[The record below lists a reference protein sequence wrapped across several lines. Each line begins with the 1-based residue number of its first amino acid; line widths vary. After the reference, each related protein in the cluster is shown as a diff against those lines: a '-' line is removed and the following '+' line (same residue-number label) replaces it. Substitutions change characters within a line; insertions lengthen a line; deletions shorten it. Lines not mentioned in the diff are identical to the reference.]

1 MIFFK
6 KSFLSFWLF
15 SILFALNS
23 QEYNLNSPI
32 DLPLNLSGTF
42 GEFRSSHFHYGL
54 DVTTNKKPGY
64 NVYSIDSGSVV
75 RINVSTSGYGKA
87 LYINH
92 PNGLTSVY
100 AHLKEFSP
108 KIQEYIKTQQYL
120 NKSYSVQKF
129 FNNGEMKVN
138 KGDLIGYTGNTG
150 GSSGPHLHF
159 EIRDTKSQNPIN
171 PLSFNYKYDD
181 SNRPIIKSLYLFNED
196 DIFKKR
202 NPKKYEIKKINDSL
216 YIADKIVYSNKIGI
230 GIEVYDRQSNNNY
243 NRNGVYEVK
252 MFIDSVLNFSYKMD
266 KINIDES
273 VFRKIFYDYLLLKT
287 KKKRIQ
293 KVYYPL
299 NSKLNFLNH
308 NVNTGIFKSSDKY
321 EKDVLI
327 EVSDWNNNKSYL
339 NFKIEGITSN
349 IIEKSIDGIEVVP
362 SQKYLIKKNNI
373 EIGFKKNS
381 FFNKVALNIEYQN
394 DTLRIDEDIYPL
406 RKSYNIKIYK
416 QVEDSIIKRQS
427 YIGLINKN
435 GTVSYLKTNKKDN
448 FFSTNSSILGSY
460 TLSRDSI
467 NPEVKPLNFSLN
479 KDISNQKTIRL
490 RVYDKTSG
498 IKSYNVFIND
508 KWALFEHEPKSNL
521 IFHNID
527 DGIIKNGEN
536 KITIKVIDGVGNKTE
551 FNSKVYWSN

>member
-54 DVTTNKKPGY
+54 DVTTNKKSGY
-64 NVYSIDSGSVV
+64 NVYSIDSGSIV
-75 RINVSTSGYGKA
+75 RINVSTSGYGKV
-87 LYINH
+87 LYISH
-92 PNGLTSVY
+92 PNGLTSIY

-108 KIQEYIKTQQYL
+108 KIEEYIKTQQYL

-181 SNRPIIKSLYLFNED
+181 SNRPIIKSLYVFDED
-196 DIFKKR
+196 DSFKKD

-216 YIADKIVYSNKIGI
+216 YIADKIIYSNKIGI
-230 GIEVYDRQSNNNY
+230 GIEVYDRQSKNNY

-252 MFIDSVLNFSYKMD
+252 MFLDSVLNFSYKMD

-273 VFRKIFYDYLLLKT
+273 VFRKIFYDYSLLKA

-293 KVYYPL
+293 KVYYPP

-308 NVNTGIFKSSDKY
+308 NVSTGIFKSSDKD
-321 EKDVLI
+321 EKDVLL
-327 EVSDWNNNKSYL
+327 EVSDWNNNISYL
-339 NFKIEGITSN
+339 NFKIEGNTSN
-349 IIEKSIDGIEVVP
+349 LLEKSIDGIKIAT
-362 SQKYLIKKNNI
+362 SQKYLIKKNNSEI
-373 EIGFKKNS
+373 EFKKNS
-381 FFNKVALNIEYQN
+381 FFNNVTLNMKYQN
-394 DTLRIDEDIYPL
+394 DTLKIDEDLYPL
-406 RKSYNIKIYK
+406 RKSYNIKIFK

-427 YIGLINKN
+427 FIGLINKN
-435 GTVSYLKTNKKDN
+435 GKLSYLKTSNKDN
-448 FFSTNSSILGSY
+448 FFSVNSSNLGSF

-467 NPEVKPLNFSLN
+467 NPEIKALNFSLN

-490 RVYDKTSG
+490 RIYDKTSG
-498 IKSYNVFIND
+498 IKSYNVLINN
-508 KWALFEHEPKSNL
+508 KWALFEYEPKSNL

-527 DGIIKNGEN
+527 DGIIENGEN
-536 KITIKVIDGVGNKTE
+536 NITIKVIDGVGNKTE
-551 FNSKVYWSN
+551 FKSKVYWSN

>member
-15 SILFALNS
+15 SILFTLNS

-75 RINVSTSGYGKA
+75 RINVSTSGYGKV

-92 PNGLTSVY
+92 PNGLTSIY

-120 NKSYSVQKF
+120 NKSYSIQKF
-129 FNNGEMKVN
+129 FNNGEIKVN

-181 SNRPIIKSLYLFNED
+181 SNRPIIKSLYVFDEGD
-196 DIFKKR
+196 SFKKN

-216 YIADKIVYSNKIGI
+216 YIADKIIYSNKIGI
-230 GIEVYDRQSNNNY
+230 GIEVYDRQSKNNY

-252 MFIDSVLNFSYKMD
+252 MFLDSVLNFSYKMD

-273 VFRKIFYDYLLLKT
+273 VFRKIFYDYSLLKT

-293 KVYYPL
+293 KVYYPP

-308 NVNTGIFKSSDKY
+308 NVSTGIFISSDKD
-321 EKDVLI
+321 EKDVLL
-327 EVSDWNNNKSYL
+327 EVSDWNNNISYL
-339 NFKIEGITSN
+339 NFKIEGNTSN
-349 IIEKSIDGIEVVP
+349 LLEKSIDGIEIATN
-362 SQKYLIKKNNI
+362 QKYLIKKNNS

-381 FFNKVALNIEYQN
+381 FFNNVALNIKYKN
-394 DTLRIDEDIYPL
+394 DTLKIDEDLYPL
-406 RKSYNIKIYK
+406 RKSYNIKIFK

-427 YIGLINKN
+427 FIGLINNN
-435 GTVSYLKTNKKDN
+435 GKLSYLKTSNKDN
-448 FFSTNSSILGSY
+448 FFSVNSSNLGSF

-467 NPEVKPLNFSLN
+467 NPEIKALNFSLN

-490 RVYDKTSG
+490 RINDKTSG

-521 IFHNID
+521 VFHNID

-536 KITIKVIDGVGNKTE
+536 KITCH
-551 FNSKVYWSN
+551 SY

>member
-1 MIFFK
+1 MRFFK
-6 KSFLSFWLF
+6 KLFLSFWLF
-15 SILFALNS
+15 SILFTLNS

-54 DVTTNKKPGY
+54 DVTTNKKSGY
-64 NVYSIDSGSVV
+64 NVYSIDSGSIV
-75 RINVSTSGYGKA
+75 RINVSTSGYGKV

-92 PNGLTSVY
+92 PNGLTSIY

-108 KIQEYIKTQQYL
+108 KIQKYIKTQQYL

-129 FNNGEMKVN
+129 FNNGEIKVN
-138 KGDLIGYTGNTG
+138 KGDIIGYTGNTG

-181 SNRPIIKSLYLFNED
+181 SNRPIIKSLYVFDED
-196 DIFKKR
+196 DIFKKG

-216 YIADKIVYSNKIGI
+216 YIADKIIYSNKIGM
-230 GIEVYDRQSNNNY
+230 GIEVYDRQSKNNY

-252 MFIDSVLNFSYKMD
+252 MFLDSVLNFSYKMD

-273 VFRKIFYDYLLLKT
+273 VFRKIFYDYSLLKT

-293 KVYYPL
+293 KVYYPP

-308 NVNTGIFKSSDKY
+308 NVNTGIFESSDKD
-321 EKDVLI
+321 EKDVLL

-339 NFKIEGITSN
+339 NFKIEGNTSN
-349 IIEKSIDGIEVVP
+349 LLEKSIDGIEIET
-362 SQKYLIKKNNI
+362 SQKYMIKKNNV
-373 EIGFKKNS
+373 EIVFNKNS
-381 FFNKVALNIEYQN
+381 FFNNVALNIKSQN
-394 DTLRIDEDIYPL
+394 DTLKIDEDLYPL
-406 RKSYNIKIYK
+406 RRSYNIKIFK

-427 YIGLINKN
+427 FIGLINKN
-435 GTVSYLKTNKKDN
+435 GKLSYLKTSNKDN
-448 FFSTNSSILGSY
+448 FFSVNSSNLGSF

-467 NPEVKPLNFSLN
+467 NPEIKALNFSLN

-490 RVYDKTSG
+490 RIYDKTSG
-498 IKSYNVFIND
+498 IKSYNVFINN

-527 DGIIKNGEN
+527 DGIIENGEN
-536 KITIKVIDGVGNKTE
+536 NITIKVIDGVGNKTE
-551 FNSKVYWSN
+551 FKSKVYWSN

>member
-15 SILFALNS
+15 SILFTLNS

-64 NVYSIDSGSVV
+64 NVYSIDSGSIV
-75 RINVSTSGYGKA
+75 RINVSTSGYGKV
-87 LYINH
+87 LYISH
-92 PNGLTSVY
+92 PNGLTSIY

-120 NKSYSVQKF
+120 NKSYSIQKF
-129 FNNGEMKVN
+129 FNNGEIKVN

-181 SNRPIIKSLYLFNED
+181 SNRPIIKSLYVFDEGD
-196 DIFKKR
+196 SFKKN

-216 YIADKIVYSNKIGI
+216 YIADKIIYSNKIGI
-230 GIEVYDRQSNNNY
+230 GIEVYDRQSKNNY

-252 MFIDSVLNFSYKMD
+252 MFLDSVLNFSYKMD

-273 VFRKIFYDYLLLKT
+273 VFRKIFYDYSLLKT

-293 KVYYPL
+293 KVYYPP

-308 NVNTGIFKSSDKY
+308 NVSTGIFISSDKD
-321 EKDVLI
+321 EKDVLL
-327 EVSDWNNNKSYL
+327 EVSDWNNNISYL
-339 NFKIEGITSN
+339 NFKIEGNTSN
-349 IIEKSIDGIEVVP
+349 LLEKSIDGIEIATN
-362 SQKYLIKKNNI
+362 QKYLIKKNNS

-381 FFNKVALNIEYQN
+381 FFNKVALNIKYKN
-394 DTLRIDEDIYPL
+394 DTLKIDEDLYPL
-406 RKSYNIKIYK
+406 RKSYNIKIFK

-498 IKSYNVFIND
+498 VKSYNVLIND
-508 KWALFEHEPKSNL
+508 KWALFEYEPKSNL
-521 IFHNID
+521 IFHQIE

-536 KITIKVIDGVGNKTE
+536 NINIKVIDGVGNETE
-551 FNSKVYWSN
+551 INSKVYWSN

>member
-64 NVYSIDSGSVV
+64 KVYSIDSGSVV
-75 RINVSTSGYGKA
+75 RINVSTTGYGKA

-129 FNNGEMKVN
+129 INNGEMKVN

-196 DIFKKR
+196 DIFKKS

-308 NVNTGIFKSSDKY
+308 NVNTGIFKSSDQY
-321 EKDVLI
+321 EKDVLL

-362 SQKYLIKKNNI
+362 NQKYLIKKNNI

>member
-6 KSFLSFWLF
+6 KLFLSFWLF
-15 SILFALNS
+15 SILFTLNS

-54 DVTTNKKPGY
+54 DVTTNKKSGY
-64 NVYSIDSGSVV
+64 NVYSIDSGSIV
-75 RINVSTSGYGKA
+75 RINVSTSGYGKV

-92 PNGLTSVY
+92 PNGLTSIY

-181 SNRPIIKSLYLFNED
+181 SNRPIITSLYVFDED
-196 DIFKKR
+196 DSFKKD

-216 YIADKIVYSNKIGI
+216 YIADKIIYSNKIGI
-230 GIEVYDRQSNNNY
+230 GIEVYDRQSKNNY

-252 MFIDSVLNFSYKMD
+252 MFLDSVLNFSYKMD

-273 VFRKIFYDYLLLKT
+273 VFRKIFYDYSLLKT

-293 KVYYPL
+293 KVYYPP

-308 NVNTGIFKSSDKY
+308 NVNTGIFESSDKD
-321 EKDVLI
+321 EKDVLL

-339 NFKIEGITSN
+339 NFKIEGNTSN
-349 IIEKSIDGIEVVP
+349 LLEKSIDGIEIAT
-362 SQKYLIKKNNI
+362 SQKYLIKKNNS

-381 FFNKVALNIEYQN
+381 FFNNVTLNMKYQN
-394 DTLRIDEDIYPL
+394 DTLKIDEDLYPL
-406 RKSYNIKIYK
+406 RKSYNIKIFK

-427 YIGLINKN
+427 FIGLINNN
-435 GTVSYLKTNKKDN
+435 GKLSYLKTSNKDN
-448 FFSTNSSILGSY
+448 FFSVNSSNLGSF

-467 NPEVKPLNFSLN
+467 NPEIKALNFSLN

-490 RVYDKTSG
+490 RIYDKTSG
-498 IKSYNVFIND
+498 IKSYNVLINN
-508 KWALFEHEPKSNL
+508 KWALFEYEPKSNL

-527 DGIIKNGEN
+527 DGIIENGEN

-551 FNSKVYWSN
+551 FKSKVYWSN

>member
-15 SILFALNS
+15 SILFTLNS

-64 NVYSIDSGSVV
+64 NVYSIDSGSIV
-75 RINVSTSGYGKA
+75 RINVSTSGYGKV
-87 LYINH
+87 LYISH
-92 PNGLTSVY
+92 PNGLTSIY

-120 NKSYSVQKF
+120 NKSYSIQKF
-129 FNNGEMKVN
+129 FNNGEIKVN

-181 SNRPIIKSLYLFNED
+181 SNRPIIKSLYVFDEGD
-196 DIFKKR
+196 SFKKD

-216 YIADKIVYSNKIGI
+216 YIADKIIYSNKIGI
-230 GIEVYDRQSNNNY
+230 GIEVYDRQSKNNY

-252 MFIDSVLNFSYKMD
+252 MFLDSVLNFSYKMD

-273 VFRKIFYDYLLLKT
+273 VFRKIFYDYSLLKT

-293 KVYYPL
+293 KVYYPP

-308 NVNTGIFKSSDKY
+308 NVSTGIFISSDKD
-321 EKDVLI
+321 EKDVLL
-327 EVSDWNNNKSYL
+327 EVSDWNNNISYL
-339 NFKIEGITSN
+339 NFKIEGNTSN
-349 IIEKSIDGIEVVP
+349 LLEKSIDGIEIAT
-362 SQKYLIKKNNI
+362 SQKYLIKKNNS

-381 FFNKVALNIEYQN
+381 FFNNVALNIKYKN
-394 DTLRIDEDIYPL
+394 DTLKIDEDLYPL
-406 RKSYNIKIYK
+406 RKSYNIKIFK

-448 FFSTNSSILGSY
+448 FFSTNSSFLGSY

-479 KDISNQKTIRL
+479 KDISDQKTIRL
-490 RVYDKTSG
+490 RIYDKTSG
-498 IKSYNVFIND
+498 IKSYNVFINN

-527 DGIIKNGEN
+527 DGIIENGEN

>member
-6 KSFLSFWLF
+6 KLFLSFWLF
-15 SILFALNS
+15 SILFTLNS

-54 DVTTNKKPGY
+54 DVTTNKKSGY
-64 NVYSIDSGSVV
+64 NVYSIDSGSIV
-75 RINVSTSGYGKA
+75 RIKVSTSGYGKV
-87 LYINH
+87 LYISH
-92 PNGLTSVY
+92 PNGLTSIY

-108 KIQEYIKTQQYL
+108 KIQKYIKTQQYL

-181 SNRPIIKSLYLFNED
+181 SNRPIIKSLYVFDED
-196 DIFKKR
+196 DSFKKD

-216 YIADKIVYSNKIGI
+216 YIADKIIYSDKIGI
-230 GIEVYDRQSNNNY
+230 GIEVYDRQSKNNY

-252 MFIDSVLNFSYKMD
+252 MFLDSVLSFSYKMD

-273 VFRKIFYDYLLLKT
+273 VFRKIFYDYSLLKA
-287 KKKRIQ
+287 KKKIIQ
-293 KVYYPL
+293 KVYYPP

-308 NVNTGIFKSSDKY
+308 NVSTGIFKSSDKD
-321 EKDVLI
+321 EKDVLL
-327 EVSDWNNNKSYL
+327 EVSDWNNNKTYL
-339 NFKIEGITSN
+339 NFKIEGKTSN
-349 IIEKSIDGIEVVP
+349 LLEKSIDGIEIAT
-362 SQKYLIKKNNI
+362 SQKYLIKKNNS

-381 FFNKVALNIEYQN
+381 FFNNVTLNIKYQN
-394 DTLRIDEDIYPL
+394 DTLKIDEDLYPL
-406 RKSYNIKIYK
+406 RKSYNIKIFK

-427 YIGLINKN
+427 FIGLINNN
-435 GTVSYLKTNKKDN
+435 GKLSYLKTSNKDN
-448 FFSTNSSILGSY
+448 FFSVNSSNLGSF

-467 NPEVKPLNFSLN
+467 NPEIKALNFSLN

-490 RVYDKTSG
+490 RIYDKTSG
-498 IKSYNVFIND
+498 IKSYNVLINN
-508 KWALFEHEPKSNL
+508 KWALFEYEPKSNL

-527 DGIIKNGEN
+527 DGIIENGEN

-551 FNSKVYWSN
+551 FKSKVYWSN

>member
-1 MIFFK
+1 MRFFK
-6 KSFLSFWLF
+6 KLFLSFWLF
-15 SILFALNS
+15 SILFTLNS

-54 DVTTNKKPGY
+54 DVTTNKKSGY
-64 NVYSIDSGSVV
+64 NVYSIDSGSIV
-75 RINVSTSGYGKA
+75 RINVSTSGYGKV

-92 PNGLTSVY
+92 PNGLTSIY

-108 KIQEYIKTQQYL
+108 KIQKYIKTQQYL

-129 FNNGEMKVN
+129 FNNGEIKVN
-138 KGDLIGYTGNTG
+138 KGDIIGYTGNTG

-181 SNRPIIKSLYLFNED
+181 SNRPIIKSLYVFDED
-196 DIFKKR
+196 DVFKKGD
-202 NPKKYEIKKINDSL
+202 PEQYEIKKINDSL
-216 YIADKIVYSNKIGI
+216 YIADKIIYSNKIGI
-230 GIEVYDRQSNNNY
+230 GIEVYDRQSKNNY

-252 MFIDSVLNFSYKMD
+252 MFLDSVLNFSYKMD

-273 VFRKIFYDYLLLKT
+273 VFRKIFYDYSLLKT

-293 KVYYPL
+293 KVYYPP

-308 NVNTGIFKSSDKY
+308 NVNTGIFESSDKD
-321 EKDVLI
+321 EKDVLL

-339 NFKIEGITSN
+339 NFKIEGNTSN
-349 IIEKSIDGIEVVP
+349 LLEKSIDGIEIET
-362 SQKYLIKKNNI
+362 SQKYMIKKNNV
-373 EIGFKKNS
+373 EIVFNKNS
-381 FFNKVALNIEYQN
+381 FFNNVALNIKSQN
-394 DTLRIDEDIYPL
+394 DTLKIDEDLYPL
-406 RKSYNIKIYK
+406 RRSYNIKIFK

-427 YIGLINKN
+427 FIGLINKN
-435 GTVSYLKTNKKDN
+435 GKLSYLKTSNKDN
-448 FFSTNSSILGSY
+448 FFSVNSSNLGSF

-467 NPEVKPLNFSLN
+467 NPEIKALNFSLN

-490 RVYDKTSG
+490 RIYDKTSG
-498 IKSYNVFIND
+498 IKSYNVFINN

-527 DGIIKNGEN
+527 DGIIENGEN
-536 KITIKVIDGVGNKTE
+536 NITIKVIDGVGNKTE
-551 FNSKVYWSN
+551 FKSKVYWSN

>member
-1 MIFFK
+1 MRFFK
-6 KSFLSFWLF
+6 KLFLSFWLF
-15 SILFALNS
+15 SILFTLNS

-54 DVTTNKKPGY
+54 DVTTNKKSGY
-64 NVYSIDSGSVV
+64 NVYSIDSGSIV
-75 RINVSTSGYGKA
+75 RINVSTSGYGKV

-92 PNGLTSVY
+92 PNGLTSIY

-108 KIQEYIKTQQYL
+108 KIQKYIKTQQYL

-129 FNNGEMKVN
+129 FNNGEIKVN
-138 KGDLIGYTGNTG
+138 KGDIIGYTGNTG

-181 SNRPIIKSLYLFNED
+181 SNRPIIKSLYVFDED
-196 DIFKKR
+196 DIFKKG

-216 YIADKIVYSNKIGI
+216 YIADKIIYSNKIGI
-230 GIEVYDRQSNNNY
+230 GIEVYDRQSKNNY

-252 MFIDSVLNFSYKMD
+252 MFLDSVLSFSYKMD

-273 VFRKIFYDYLLLKT
+273 VFRKIFYDYSLLKT

-293 KVYYPL
+293 KVYYPP

-308 NVNTGIFKSSDKY
+308 NVNTGIFESSDKD
-321 EKDVLI
+321 EKDVLL

-339 NFKIEGITSN
+339 NFKIEGNTSN
-349 IIEKSIDGIEVVP
+349 LLEKSKDGIEIET
-362 SQKYLIKKNNI
+362 SQKYMIKKNNV
-373 EIGFKKNS
+373 EIVFNKNS
-381 FFNKVALNIEYQN
+381 FFNNVALNIKSQN
-394 DTLRIDEDIYPL
+394 DTLKIDEDIYPL
-406 RKSYNIKIYK
+406 RKSYNIKIFK

-427 YIGLINKN
+427 FIGLINKN
-435 GTVSYLKTNKKDN
+435 GKLSYLKTSNKDN
-448 FFSTNSSILGSY
+448 FFSVNSSNLGSF

-467 NPEVKPLNFSLN
+467 NPEIKALNFSLN

-490 RVYDKTSG
+490 RIYDKTSG
-498 IKSYNVFIND
+498 IKSYNVFINN

-527 DGIIKNGEN
+527 DGIIENGEN
-536 KITIKVIDGVGNKTE
+536 NITIKVIDGVGNKTE
-551 FNSKVYWSN
+551 FKSKVYWSN

>member
-6 KSFLSFWLF
+6 KLFLSFWLF
-15 SILFALNS
+15 SILFTLNS

-54 DVTTNKKPGY
+54 DVTTNKKSGY
-64 NVYSIDSGSVV
+64 NVYSIDSGSII
-75 RINVSTSGYGKA
+75 RIKVSTSGYGKV

-92 PNGLTSVY
+92 PNGLTSIY

-181 SNRPIIKSLYLFNED
+181 SNRPIIKSLYVFDED
-196 DIFKKR
+196 DSFKKD

-216 YIADKIVYSNKIGI
+216 YIADKIIYRNKIGI
-230 GIEVYDRQSNNNY
+230 GIEVYDRQSKNNY

-252 MFIDSVLNFSYKMD
+252 MFLDSVLSFSYKMD

-273 VFRKIFYDYLLLKT
+273 VFRKIFYDYSLLKAQ
-287 KKKRIQ
+287 KKIIQ
-293 KVYYPL
+293 KVYYPP

-308 NVNTGIFKSSDKY
+308 NVSTGIFKSSDKD
-321 EKDVLI
+321 EKDVLL
-327 EVSDWNNNKSYL
+327 EVSDWNNNKTYL
-339 NFKIEGITSN
+339 NFKIEGKTSN
-349 IIEKSIDGIEVVP
+349 LLEKSIDGIEIAT
-362 SQKYLIKKNNI
+362 SQKYLIKKNNSEI
-373 EIGFKKNS
+373 EFKKNS
-381 FFNKVALNIEYQN
+381 FFNNVTLNIKYQN
-394 DTLRIDEDIYPL
+394 DTLKIDEDLYPL
-406 RKSYNIKIYK
+406 RKSYNIKIFK

-427 YIGLINKN
+427 FIGLINNDGKL
-435 GTVSYLKTNKKDN
+435 SYLKTSNKDN
-448 FFSTNSSILGSY
+448 FFSVNSSNLGSF

-467 NPEVKPLNFSLN
+467 NPEIKALNFSLN

-490 RVYDKTSG
+490 RINDKTSG
-498 IKSYNVFIND
+498 IKSYNVLINN
-508 KWALFEHEPKSNL
+508 KWALFEYEPKSNL

-527 DGIIKNGEN
+527 DGIIENGEN

-551 FNSKVYWSN
+551 FKSKVYWSN

>member
-196 DIFKKR
+196 DIFKKS

-527 DGIIKNGEN
+527 DGIIKNGDN

>member
-1 MIFFK
+1 MRFFK
-6 KSFLSFWLF
+6 KLFLSFWLF
-15 SILFALNS
+15 SILFTLNS

-54 DVTTNKKPGY
+54 DVTTNKKSGY
-64 NVYSIDSGSVV
+64 NVYSMDSGSIV
-75 RINVSTSGYGKA
+75 RINVSTSGYGKV

-92 PNGLTSVY
+92 PNGLTSIY

-108 KIQEYIKTQQYL
+108 KIEEYIKTQQYL

-181 SNRPIIKSLYLFNED
+181 SNRPIIKSLYVFDED
-196 DIFKKR
+196 DIFKKG

-216 YIADKIVYSNKIGI
+216 YIADKIIYSNKIGI
-230 GIEVYDRQSNNNY
+230 GIEVYDRQSKNNY

-252 MFIDSVLNFSYKMD
+252 MFLDSVLSFSYKMD

-273 VFRKIFYDYLLLKT
+273 VFRKIFYDYSLLKA

-293 KVYYPL
+293 KVYYPP

-308 NVNTGIFKSSDKY
+308 NVSTGIFKSSDKD
-321 EKDVLI
+321 EKDVLL
-327 EVSDWNNNKSYL
+327 EVSDWNNNKTYL
-339 NFKIEGITSN
+339 NFKIEGKTSN
-349 IIEKSIDGIEVVP
+349 LLEKSINGIEIAT
-362 SQKYLIKKNNI
+362 SQKYLIKKNNS

-381 FFNKVALNIEYQN
+381 FFNNVTLNIKYQN
-394 DTLRIDEDIYPL
+394 DTLKIDEDLYPL
-406 RKSYNIKIYK
+406 RKSYNIKIFK

-427 YIGLINKN
+427 FIGLINNN
-435 GTVSYLKTNKKDN
+435 GKLSYLKTSNKDN
-448 FFSTNSSILGSY
+448 FFSVNSSNLGSF

-467 NPEVKPLNFSLN
+467 NPEIKALNFSLN

-490 RVYDKTSG
+490 RINDKTSG
-498 IKSYNVFIND
+498 IKSYNVLINN
-508 KWALFEHEPKSNL
+508 KWALFEYEPKSNL

-527 DGIIKNGEN
+527 DGIIENGEN

-551 FNSKVYWSN
+551 FKSKVYWSN

>member
-6 KSFLSFWLF
+6 KLFLSFWLF
-15 SILFALNS
+15 SILFTLNS

-54 DVTTNKKPGY
+54 DVTTNKKSGY
-64 NVYSIDSGSVV
+64 NVYSIDSGSIT
-75 RINVSTSGYGKA
+75 RIKVSTSGYGKV

-92 PNGLTSVY
+92 PNGLTSIY

-181 SNRPIIKSLYLFNED
+181 SNRPIIKSLYVFDED
-196 DIFKKR
+196 DSLKKD

-216 YIADKIVYSNKIGI
+216 YIADKIIYSNKIGI
-230 GIEVYDRQSNNNY
+230 GIEVYDRQSKNNY

-252 MFIDSVLNFSYKMD
+252 MFLDSVLSFSYKMD

-273 VFRKIFYDYLLLKT
+273 VFRKIFYDYSLLKA

-293 KVYYPL
+293 KVYYPP

-308 NVNTGIFKSSDKY
+308 NVSTGIFKSSDKD
-321 EKDVLI
+321 EKDVLL
-327 EVSDWNNNKSYL
+327 EVSDWNNNKTYL
-339 NFKIEGITSN
+339 NFKIEGNTSN
-349 IIEKSIDGIEVVP
+349 LLEKSIDGIEIAT
-362 SQKYLIKKNNI
+362 SQKYLIKKNNS

-381 FFNKVALNIEYQN
+381 FFNNVTLNIKYQN
-394 DTLRIDEDIYPL
+394 DTLKIDEDLYPL
-406 RKSYNIKIYK
+406 RKSYNIKIFK

-427 YIGLINKN
+427 FIGLINNN
-435 GTVSYLKTNKKDN
+435 GKLSYLKTSNKDN
-448 FFSTNSSILGSY
+448 FFSVNSSNLGSF

-467 NPEVKPLNFSLN
+467 NPEIKALNFSLN

-490 RVYDKTSG
+490 RINDKTSG
-498 IKSYNVFIND
+498 IKSYNVLINN
-508 KWALFEHEPKSNL
+508 KWALFEYEPKSNL

-527 DGIIKNGEN
+527 DGIIENGEN

-551 FNSKVYWSN
+551 FKSKVYWSN

>member
-216 YIADKIVYSNKIGI
+216 YMADKIVYSNKIGI

-490 RVYDKTSG
+490 RIYDKTSG
-498 IKSYNVFIND
+498 IKSYNVFINN

-527 DGIIKNGEN
+527 DGIIENGEN

>member
-15 SILFALNS
+15 SILFTLNS

-64 NVYSIDSGSVV
+64 NVYSIDSGSIV
-75 RINVSTSGYGKA
+75 RINVSTSGYGKV
-87 LYINH
+87 LYISH
-92 PNGLTSVY
+92 PNGLTSIY

-120 NKSYSVQKF
+120 NKSYSIQKF
-129 FNNGEMKVN
+129 FNNGEIKVN

-181 SNRPIIKSLYLFNED
+181 SNRPIIKSLYVFDEGD
-196 DIFKKR
+196 SFKKN

-216 YIADKIVYSNKIGI
+216 YIADKIIYSNKIGI
-230 GIEVYDRQSNNNY
+230 GIEVYDRQSKNNY

-252 MFIDSVLNFSYKMD
+252 MFLDSVLNFSYKMD

-273 VFRKIFYDYLLLKT
+273 VFRKIFYDYSLLKT

-293 KVYYPL
+293 KVYYPP

-308 NVNTGIFKSSDKY
+308 NVSTGIFISSDKD
-321 EKDVLI
+321 EKDVLL
-327 EVSDWNNNKSYL
+327 EVSDWNNNISYL
-339 NFKIEGITSN
+339 NFKIEGNTSN
-349 IIEKSIDGIEVVP
+349 LLEKSIDGIEIATN
-362 SQKYLIKKNNI
+362 QKYLIKKNNS

-381 FFNKVALNIEYQN
+381 FFNNVALNIKYKN
-394 DTLRIDEDIYPL
+394 DTLKIDEDLYPL
-406 RKSYNIKIYK
+406 RKSYDIKIFK

-448 FFSTNSSILGSY
+448 FFSTNSSFLGSY

-498 IKSYNVFIND
+498 IKSYNVLIND

-521 IFHNID
+521 IFHQIE

-536 KITIKVIDGVGNKTE
+536 NINIKVIDGVGNETE
-551 FNSKVYWSN
+551 INSKVYWSN

>member
-6 KSFLSFWLF
+6 KLFLSFWLF
-15 SILFALNS
+15 SILFTLNS

-54 DVTTNKKPGY
+54 DVTTNKKSGY
-64 NVYSIDSGSVV
+64 NVYSIDSGSIV
-75 RINVSTSGYGKA
+75 RIKVSTSGYGKV
-87 LYINH
+87 LYISH
-92 PNGLTSVY
+92 PNGLTSIY

-108 KIQEYIKTQQYL
+108 KIQKYIKTQQYL

-181 SNRPIIKSLYLFNED
+181 SNRPIIKSLYVFDED
-196 DIFKKR
+196 DSFKKD

-216 YIADKIVYSNKIGI
+216 YIADKIIYSNKIGI
-230 GIEVYDRQSNNNY
+230 GIEVYDRQSKNNY

-252 MFIDSVLNFSYKMD
+252 MFLDSVLSFSYKMD

-273 VFRKIFYDYLLLKT
+273 VFRKIFYDYSLLKA

-293 KVYYPL
+293 KVYYPP

-308 NVNTGIFKSSDKY
+308 NVSTGIFKSSDKD
-321 EKDVLI
+321 EKDVLL
-327 EVSDWNNNKSYL
+327 EVSDWNNNKTYL
-339 NFKIEGITSN
+339 NFKIEGKTSN
-349 IIEKSIDGIEVVP
+349 LLEKSIDGIEIAT
-362 SQKYLIKKNNI
+362 SQKYLIKKNNS

-381 FFNKVALNIEYQN
+381 FFNNVTLNIKYQN
-394 DTLRIDEDIYPL
+394 DTLKIDEDLYPL
-406 RKSYNIKIYK
+406 RKSYNIKIFK

-427 YIGLINKN
+427 FIGLINNN
-435 GTVSYLKTNKKDN
+435 GKLSYLKTSNKDN
-448 FFSTNSSILGSY
+448 FFSVNSSNLGSF

-467 NPEVKPLNFSLN
+467 NPEIKALNFSLN

-490 RVYDKTSG
+490 RIYDKTSG
-498 IKSYNVFIND
+498 IKSYNVLINN
-508 KWALFEHEPKSNL
+508 KWALFEYEPKSNL

-527 DGIIKNGEN
+527 DGIIENGEN

-551 FNSKVYWSN
+551 FKSKVYWSN

>member
-6 KSFLSFWLF
+6 KLFLSFWLF
-15 SILFALNS
+15 SILFTLNS

-54 DVTTNKKPGY
+54 DVTTNKKSGY
-64 NVYSIDSGSVV
+64 NVYSIDSGSIT
-75 RINVSTSGYGKA
+75 RIKVSTSGYGKV

-92 PNGLTSVY
+92 PNGLTSIY

-138 KGDLIGYTGNTG
+138 KGDIIGYTGNTG

-181 SNRPIIKSLYLFNED
+181 SNRPIIKSLYVFDED
-196 DIFKKR
+196 DSFKKD

-216 YIADKIVYSNKIGI
+216 YIADKIIYSNKIGI
-230 GIEVYDRQSNNNY
+230 GIEVYDRQSKNNY

-252 MFIDSVLNFSYKMD
+252 MFLDSVLNFSYKMD

-273 VFRKIFYDYLLLKT
+273 VFRKIFYNYSLLKT

-293 KVYYPL
+293 KVYYPP

-308 NVNTGIFKSSDKY
+308 NVSTGIFISSDKD
-321 EKDVLI
+321 EKDVLL
-327 EVSDWNNNKSYL
+327 EVSDWNNNISYL
-339 NFKIEGITSN
+339 NFKIEGKTSN
-349 IIEKSIDGIEVVP
+349 LLEKSIDGIEIAT
-362 SQKYLIKKNNI
+362 SQKYLIKKNNS

-381 FFNKVALNIEYQN
+381 FFNNVTLNIKYQN
-394 DTLRIDEDIYPL
+394 DTLKIDEDLYPL
-406 RKSYNIKIYK
+406 RKSYNIKIFK

-427 YIGLINKN
+427 FIGLINNN
-435 GTVSYLKTNKKDN
+435 GKLSYLKTSNKDN
-448 FFSTNSSILGSY
+448 FFSVNSSNLGSF

-467 NPEVKPLNFSLN
+467 NPEIKALNFSLN

-490 RVYDKTSG
+490 RINDKTSG
-498 IKSYNVFIND
+498 IKSYNVLINN

-527 DGIIKNGEN
+527 DGIIENGEN
-536 KITIKVIDGVGNKTE
+536 NITIKVIDGVGNKTE
-551 FNSKVYWSN
+551 FKSKVYWSN

>member
-6 KSFLSFWLF
+6 KLFLSFWLF
-15 SILFALNS
+15 SILFTLNS

-54 DVTTNKKPGY
+54 DVTTNKKSGY
-64 NVYSIDSGSVV
+64 NVYSIDSGSIT
-75 RINVSTSGYGKA
+75 RIKVSTSGYGKV

-92 PNGLTSVY
+92 PNGLTSIY

-181 SNRPIIKSLYLFNED
+181 SNRPIIKSLYVFDED
-196 DIFKKR
+196 DSFKKD

-216 YIADKIVYSNKIGI
+216 YIADKIIYSNKIGI
-230 GIEVYDRQSNNNY
+230 GIEVYDRQSKNNY

-252 MFIDSVLNFSYKMD
+252 MFLDSVLSFSYKMD

-273 VFRKIFYDYLLLKT
+273 VFRKIFYDYSLLKA

-293 KVYYPL
+293 KVYYPP

-308 NVNTGIFKSSDKY
+308 NVSTGIFKSSDKD
-321 EKDVLI
+321 EKDVLL
-327 EVSDWNNNKSYL
+327 EVSDWNNNKTYL
-339 NFKIEGITSN
+339 NFKIEGKTSN
-349 IIEKSIDGIEVVP
+349 LLEKSIDGIEIAT
-362 SQKYLIKKNNI
+362 SQKYLIKKNNS

-381 FFNKVALNIEYQN
+381 FFNNVTLNIKYQN
-394 DTLRIDEDIYPL
+394 DTLKIDEDLYPL
-406 RKSYNIKIYK
+406 RKSYNIKIFK

-427 YIGLINKN
+427 FIGLINNN
-435 GTVSYLKTNKKDN
+435 GKLSYLKTSNKDN
-448 FFSTNSSILGSY
+448 FFSVNSSNLGSF

-467 NPEVKPLNFSLN
+467 NPEIKALNFSLN

-490 RVYDKTSG
+490 RIYDKTSE
-498 IKSYNVFIND
+498 IKSYNVLINN
-508 KWALFEHEPKSNL
+508 KWALFEYEPKSNL

-527 DGIIKNGEN
+527 DGIIENGEN

-551 FNSKVYWSN
+551 FKSKVYWSN

>member
-6 KSFLSFWLF
+6 KLFLSFWLF
-15 SILFALNS
+15 SILFTLNS

-54 DVTTNKKPGY
+54 DVTTNKKSGY
-64 NVYSIDSGSVV
+64 NVYSIDSGSII
-75 RINVSTSGYGKA
+75 RIKVSTSGYGKV

-92 PNGLTSVY
+92 PNGLTSIY

-181 SNRPIIKSLYLFNED
+181 SNRPIITSLYVFDED
-196 DIFKKR
+196 DSFKKD

-216 YIADKIVYSNKIGI
+216 YIADKIIYSNKIGI
-230 GIEVYDRQSNNNY
+230 GIEVYDRQSKNNY

-252 MFIDSVLNFSYKMD
+252 MFLDSVLSFSYKMD

-273 VFRKIFYDYLLLKT
+273 VFRKIFYDYSLLKA

-293 KVYYPL
+293 KVYYPP

-308 NVNTGIFKSSDKY
+308 NVSTGIFKSSDKD
-321 EKDVLI
+321 EKDVLL

-339 NFKIEGITSN
+339 NFKIEGNTSN
-349 IIEKSIDGIEVVP
+349 LLEKSIDGIKIAT
-362 SQKYLIKKNNI
+362 SQKYLIKKNNSEI
-373 EIGFKKNS
+373 EFKKNS
-381 FFNKVALNIEYQN
+381 FFNNVTLNMKYQN
-394 DTLRIDEDIYPL
+394 DTLKIDEDLYPL
-406 RKSYNIKIYK
+406 RKSYNIKIFK

-427 YIGLINKN
+427 FIGLINNN
-435 GTVSYLKTNKKDN
+435 GKLSYLKTSNKDN
-448 FFSTNSSILGSY
+448 FFSVNSSNLGSF

-467 NPEVKPLNFSLN
+467 NPEIKALNFSLN

-490 RVYDKTSG
+490 RIYDKTSG
-498 IKSYNVFIND
+498 IKSYNVLINN
-508 KWALFEHEPKSNL
+508 KWALFEYEPKSNL

-527 DGIIKNGEN
+527 DGIIENGEN

-551 FNSKVYWSN
+551 FKSKVYWSN

>member
-1 MIFFK
+1 MRFFK
-6 KSFLSFWLF
+6 KLFLSFWLF
-15 SILFALNS
+15 SILFTLNS

-54 DVTTNKKPGY
+54 DVTTNKKSGY
-64 NVYSIDSGSVV
+64 NVYSIDSGSII
-75 RINVSTSGYGKA
+75 RIKVSTSGYGKV

-92 PNGLTSVY
+92 PNGLTSIY

-108 KIQEYIKTQQYL
+108 KIQKYIKTQQYL

-129 FNNGEMKVN
+129 FNNGEIKVN
-138 KGDLIGYTGNTG
+138 KGDIIGYTGNTG

-181 SNRPIIKSLYLFNED
+181 SNRPIIKSLYVFDED
-196 DIFKKR
+196 DIFKKG

-216 YIADKIVYSNKIGI
+216 YIADKIIYRNKIGI
-230 GIEVYDRQSNNNY
+230 GIEVYDRQSKNNY

-252 MFIDSVLNFSYKMD
+252 MFLDSVLNFSYKMD

-273 VFRKIFYDYLLLKT
+273 VFRKIFYDYSLLKT

-293 KVYYPL
+293 KVYYPP

-308 NVNTGIFKSSDKY
+308 NVNTGIFESSDKDK
-321 EKDVLI
+321 KDVLL

-339 NFKIEGITSN
+339 NFKIEGISSN
-349 IIEKSIDGIEVVP
+349 IIEKSIDGIEIET
-362 SQKYLIKKNNI
+362 SQKYMIKKNNV
-373 EIGFKKNS
+373 EIVFNKNS
-381 FFNKVALNIEYQN
+381 FFNNVALNIKSQN
-394 DTLRIDEDIYPL
+394 DTLKIDEDIYPL

-416 QVEDSIIKRQS
+416 QVEDSIKKRQS
-427 YIGLINKN
+427 FIGLINKN
-435 GTVSYLKTNKKDN
+435 GKLSYLKTSNKDN
-448 FFSTNSSILGSY
+448 FFSVNSSNLGSF

-467 NPEVKPLNFSLN
+467 NPEIKALNFSLN

-490 RVYDKTSG
+490 RIYDKTSG
-498 IKSYNVFIND
+498 IKSYNVFINN

-527 DGIIKNGEN
+527 DGIIENGEN
-536 KITIKVIDGVGNKTE
+536 NITIKVIDGVGNKTE
-551 FNSKVYWSN
+551 FKSKVYWSN

>member
-1 MIFFK
+1 MIFLK
-6 KSFLSFWLF
+6 KLFLSFWIF
-15 SILFALNS
+15 IILFTLIS

-64 NVYSIDSGSVV
+64 NVYSIDSGSIV
-75 RINVSTSGYGKA
+75 RIKVSTSGYGKV
-87 LYINH
+87 LYISH
-92 PNGLTSVY
+92 PNGLTSIY

-108 KIQEYIKTQQYL
+108 KIQEYIKAQQYL
-120 NKSYSVQKF
+120 NESYSVQKF

-159 EIRDTKSQNPIN
+159 EIRNTKSQNPIN

-181 SNRPIIKSLYLFNED
+181 SNRPIIKSLYVFNED
-196 DIFKKR
+196 DSFKK
-202 NPKKYEIKKINDSL
+202 NNSKKYEIKKINDSL
-216 YIADKIVYSNKIGI
+216 YIADKIIYSNKIGI
-230 GIEVYDRQSNNNY
+230 GIEVYDRQSKNNY

-252 MFIDSVLNFSYKMD
+252 MFLDSILNFSYKMD

-273 VFRKIFYDYLLLKT
+273 VFRKIFYDYSLLKT

-293 KVYYPL
+293 KVYYPP

-308 NVNTGIFKSSDKY
+308 NLSTGIFKSSDKD

-339 NFKIEGITSN
+339 NFKIEGNTSDFL
-349 IIEKSIDGIEVVP
+349 EKSIDGIEIAT
-362 SQKYLIKKNNI
+362 SQKYLIKKNNSEI
-373 EIGFKKNS
+373 EFKKNS
-381 FFNKVALNIEYQN
+381 FFNNVTLNIKYQN
-394 DTLRIDEDIYPL
+394 DTLKIDEDLYPL
-406 RKSYNIKIYK
+406 RKLYNIKIFK

-427 YIGLINKN
+427 FIGLINNN
-435 GTVSYLKTNKKDN
+435 GKLSYLKTSNKDN
-448 FFSTNSSILGSY
+448 FFSVNSSNLGSF

-467 NPEVKPLNFSLN
+467 NPEIKALNFSLN

-490 RVYDKTSG
+490 RIYDKTSG
-498 IKSYNVFIND
+498 IKSYNVLINN
-508 KWALFEHEPKSNL
+508 KWALFEYEPKSNL
-521 IFHNID
+521 IFHKID
-527 DGIIKNGEN
+527 EGIIENGEN
-536 KITIKVIDGVGNKTE
+536 KITIKVIDGVGNKAE
-551 FNSKVYWSN
+551 FKSKVYWSN